1 MVLFHSIC
9 DSSMLLDIA
18 SLFNCRFIYATIGP
32 SIWLNN
38 AAINTLL
45 HVLGNTHTH
54 THTHI
59 SIGCISGGGIVCC
72 FQVVVQICF
81 LYESPLTS
89 HVDIVSI

>member
-1 MVLFHSIC
+1 
-9 DSSMLLDIA
+9 MLLDIA

-54 THTHI
+54 THTFPL
-59 SIGCISGGGIVCC
+59 GVYLGVEL
-72 FQVVVQICF
+72 FVAF
-81 LYESPLTS
+81 KWLYKFVSCMRVPLLHMLILSVFKIFTKLM
-89 HVDIVSI
+89 DA